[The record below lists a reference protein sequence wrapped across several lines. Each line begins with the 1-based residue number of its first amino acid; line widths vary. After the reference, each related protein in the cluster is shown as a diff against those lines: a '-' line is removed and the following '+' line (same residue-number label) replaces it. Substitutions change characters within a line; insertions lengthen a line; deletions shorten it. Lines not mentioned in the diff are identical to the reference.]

1 MRLWRYELA
10 GCKNFVCKLK
20 ITSVPITL
28 TLPYYSRI
36 IYVIKLSS
44 IHSGKHTTF
53 ETSKARLLSNRCI
66 FLKKI
71 SNEHRYGYGRI
82 NQSQLYVT
90 KSHQISIHISPMLCW
105 DKTVIKTFLHK
116 KNNWA
121 SENLRLQG
129 GATGHRSRSSHVSRH
144 CVEYVCVDSM
154 LVSIVQHRSRLWNHG
169 VGTRHKHSAEVKWH
183 SVAVT
188 AEVERKQTWPVFLWV
203 GRFLCECW
211 GGYSMTYFGSF
222 LSNKDMPVMFSCSN

>member
-116 KNNWA
+116 KTTERQKTCDCKVA
-121 SENLRLQG
+121 RQVI
-129 GATGHRSRSSHVSRH
+129 GHAPPTFHDTVSN
-144 CVEYVCVDSM
+144 M
-154 LVSIVQHRSRLWNHG
+154 FVS
-169 VGTRHKHSAEVKWH
+169 TR
-183 SVAVT
+183 
-188 AEVERKQTWPVFLWV
+188 R
-203 GRFLCECW
+203 
-211 GGYSMTYFGSF
+211 
-222 LSNKDMPVMFSCSN
+222 